1 MALVLSTLT
10 PASYVWPLFTA
21 VAALAFCIA
30 TRTLSDVIVNRD
42 QEWGELVLY
51 ASIYLLLLRTR
62 VLLGP
67 VQDAPYPAKNPSRTA
82 ACVDP
87 AA

>member
-1 MALVLSTLT
+1 MRALTKHCSVPMAAVTRALT
-10 PASYVWPLFTA
+10 PAFYSGPLFLA
-21 VAALAFCIA
+21 VSSLAFCIA
-30 TRTLSDVIVNRD
+30 TRTFSDVILNRD

-67 VQDAPYPAKNPSRTA
+67 VQDAP
-82 ACVDP
+82 
-87 AA
+87 